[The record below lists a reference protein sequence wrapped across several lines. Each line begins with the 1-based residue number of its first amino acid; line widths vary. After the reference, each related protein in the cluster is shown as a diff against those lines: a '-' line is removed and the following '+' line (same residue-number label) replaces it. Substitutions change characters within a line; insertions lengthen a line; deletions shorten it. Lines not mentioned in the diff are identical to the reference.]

1 MSLQPIET
9 SIYRLRFS
17 DEELRQARAF
27 WVPICRFLERYMSTT
42 GATLDLGAGYCHFIN
57 TVRSG
62 RKFALDVNPENLER
76 WAHADVRCVIASGN
90 KLTMFEDGSLD
101 TVFAS
106 NVYEHF
112 HSKDDVAESF
122 REVHRALRPG
132 GRFVILQPNFAYSG
146 PKYFDFFDHRQVF
159 THRGMAEGLE
169 MSGFAIVR
177 VIPRFLPY
185 TSKSALPKAVWLV
198 RLYLQL
204 PFLWAL
210 MGGQMLLVA
219 EKPAGPSPARS

>member
-1 MSLQPIET
+1 MASPLQPIET

-27 WVPICRFLERYMSTT
+27 WVPICRYLERYLSTT

-57 TVRSG
+57 TVRAG

-76 WAHADVRCVIASGN
+76 WAQPEVKCVIASGN
-90 KLTMFEDGSLD
+90 LLTMFDDGSLD

-122 REVHRALRPG
+122 REVHRAL
-132 GRFVILQPNFAYSG
+132 
-146 PKYFDFFDHRQVF
+146 
-159 THRGMAEGLE
+159 
-169 MSGFAIVR
+169 
-177 VIPRFLPY
+177 
-185 TSKSALPKAVWLV
+185 PKAVWLV

-204 PFLWAL
+204 PLLWTL

-219 EKPAGPSPARS
+219 EKPGGPPLVRF

>member
-1 MSLQPIET
+1 MSTPPPSVET

-17 DEELRQARAF
+17 DEELRMARAF
-27 WVPICRFLERYMSTT
+27 WVPICRYLERFMSVA

-62 RKFALDVNPENLER
+62 SKFALDVNPENLDR
-76 WAHADVRCVIASGN
+76 WAGAGVSKIVAEGSR
-90 KLTMFEDGSLD
+90 LTMFADGSLD

-122 REVHRALRPG
+122 REVYRALRRG
-132 GRFVILQPNFAYSG
+132 GRFMILQPNFAYSG

-169 MSGFAIVR
+169 MSGFSLVR

-185 TSKSALPKAVWLV
+185 TSKSALPKAAWMV
-198 RLYLQL
+198 RLYLAL
-204 PFLWAL
+204 PWVWWLIGA
-210 MGGQMLLVA
+210 QMLLVA
-219 EKPAGPSPARS
+219 EKPRA